1 MQGTSGALFLNYCS
15 ERSSRLLRAP
25 CVSGADRQNGMSDNL
40 PAAVIAY
47 REYVIPA
54 PGGGTANIAF
64 TLRRAGTAPPGDFAP
79 RTDARAHGLVSLVD
93 YPGAPRHPAMWE
105 QSDSGLR
112 LTAADQDRDLSPEIS
127 QLIARYLAVFFND
140 VAAVAP
146 DLAAVR
152 PRCAAAAPS
161 RAPAA
166 TAEQADSGY
175 PRLEEHIRRYEAE
188 SESARF
194 FYKSAK
200 YVEWACISLVP
211 AAALVHGPTAAAL
224 GAIVI
229 VLEGLQPLNG

>member
-1 MQGTSGALFLNYCS
+1 MPGRGTAVRACRLNELARSSAARHASMQGTSGALFLNYCS

-47 REYVIPA
+47 REYEIPA
-54 PGGGTANIAF
+54 PGGGTANVAF
-64 TLRRAGTAPPGDFAP
+64 TLRRAGTSPPDDFTP
-79 RTDARAHGLVSLVD
+79 RADARAHGLVSLVD

-105 QSDSGLR
+105 QSDNGLR
-112 LTAADQDRDLSPEIS
+112 LTAADQDRDLGPEIS

-146 DLAAVR
+146 DLPAVR

-161 RAPAA
+161 RAPA
-166 TAEQADSGY
+166 EQADSGY
-175 PRLEEHIRRYEAE
+175 PRLEEHIRGHQAE

-194 FYKSAK
+194 
-200 YVEWACISLVP
+200 
-211 AAALVHGPTAAAL
+211 
-224 GAIVI
+224 
-229 VLEGLQPLNG
+229 